1 MKQNITSPTSDLE
14 AIATG
19 NRNSETGRDA
29 RPTVG
34 SEVRP
39 TTENMWRIYVVAYNR
54 LLRETLG
61 KLLAKRNDLQVVG
74 QSAATVE
81 AVQELTQSRSD
92 VLLLNSGGDVTN
104 DLSLVRMA
112 RVQAP
117 GVRVMMLGMNDEP
130 HEFLQCIR
138 AGIAGYVLR
147 DASSQRVLEA
157 VHVVC
162 RGGAFCDGHLCQLLF
177 NYFEKSANSL
187 PSSIVRD
194 SLGLT
199 QREQELVPLLA
210 RGASNKEIATRLV
223 IADNTVKVHLR
234 NILDKLHLRNRQ
246 QAAALAVLDI
256 QIPPGNVIVY
266 RVLPVETLFGEV
278 PGR

>member
-1 MKQNITSPTSDLE
+1 
-14 AIATG
+14 
-19 NRNSETGRDA
+19 
-29 RPTVG
+29 
-34 SEVRP
+34 
-39 TTENMWRIYVVAYNR
+39 VAYNR

-61 KLLAKRNDLQVVG
+61 KLLTKRNDLQVVG
-74 QSAATVE
+74 QGAATVE
-81 AVQELTQSRSD
+81 TMHELTESRAD

-104 DLSLVRMA
+104 DLSIVRMA
-112 RVQAP
+112 RMQAP
-117 GVRVMMLGMNDEP
+117 RVRIMMLGMNDDA

-177 NYFEKSANSL
+177 NYFEKSATSL
-187 PSSIVRD
+187 PSSMVRD

-210 RGASNKEIATRLV
+210 RGASNKEIADRFCLSEQ
-223 IADNTVKVHLR
+223 TVKNHLYRMKQKVGAANRLGIVHLCR
-234 NILDKLHLRNRQ
+234 SHGL
-246 QAAALAVLDI
+246 
-256 QIPPGNVIVY
+256 NV
-266 RVLPVETLFGEV
+266 
-278 PGR
+278 

>member
-1 MKQNITSPTSDLE
+1 MRQNITSPIPELE
-14 AIATG
+14 VLASE
-19 NRNSETGRDA
+19 NR
-29 RPTVG
+29 G
-34 SEVRP
+34 SESVRP
-39 TTENMWRIYVVAYNR
+39 SVGCEAKRPSENVWRVYVVAYNR

-61 KLLAKRNDLQVVG
+61 KLLTKRNDLQVVG
-74 QSAATVE
+74 QGAATVE
-81 AVQELTQSRSD
+81 TMHELTESRAD

-104 DLSLVRMA
+104 DLSIVRMA
-112 RVQAP
+112 RMQAP
-117 GVRVMMLGMNDEP
+117 RVRIMMLGMNDDA

-177 NYFEKSANSL
+177 NYFEKSATSL
-187 PSSIVRD
+187 PSSMVRD

-210 RGASNKEIATRLV
+210 RGASNKEIADRFCLSEQ
-223 IADNTVKVHLR
+223 TVKNHLYRMKQKVGAANRLGIVHLCR
-234 NILDKLHLRNRQ
+234 SHGL
-246 QAAALAVLDI
+246 
-256 QIPPGNVIVY
+256 NV
-266 RVLPVETLFGEV
+266 
-278 PGR
+278 

>member
-1 MKQNITSPTSDLE
+1 
-14 AIATG
+14 
-19 NRNSETGRDA
+19 
-29 RPTVG
+29 
-34 SEVRP
+34 
-39 TTENMWRIYVVAYNR
+39 MWRIYVVAYNR

-81 AVQELTQSRSD
+81 AVQELTPSGSN

-104 DLSLVRMA
+104 DLSIVRMA
-112 RVQAP
+112 RIQAP
-117 GVRVMMLGMNDEP
+117 RVRIMMLGMNDEP

-177 NYFEKSANSL
+177 NYFEKNANSL

-210 RGASNKEIATRLV
+210 RGASNKEIADQFCLSEQ
-223 IADNTVKVHLR
+223 TVKNHLYRMKQKVGAANRLGIVHLCR
-234 NILDKLHLRNRQ
+234 SHGL
-246 QAAALAVLDI
+246 
-256 QIPPGNVIVY
+256 NV
-266 RVLPVETLFGEV
+266 
-278 PGR
+278 